1 MLLSLDF
8 GITITDILRKN
19 NNGEL
24 FHQMLPSK
32 EKPSE
37 GFILEIF
44 RDLNFKEVNCL
55 ALTGGH
61 HQLIGKFIK
70 ETPVIHVNE
79 VEAIGKGGF
88 HLSKLDPD
96 KPAIIVSAG
105 SGTACILAKDGNFVH
120 CSGTGVGGGTVL
132 GLSKLLLNTIDPNEI
147 QDLAEKGLARGTDLI
162 LEDVVSGPIGL
173 LPSDTTAVNF
183 GKIAK
188 TNSKASREDIAAG
201 IVNLVGQTV
210 ARISTSVAMTFQV
223 SDIIVVGRTPTFTV
237 LRKSLEDAAML
248 TNFTPHFPENAEYAS
263 ALGALL
269 VAEKNPVSIN

>member
-44 RDLNFKEVNCL
+44 RDLDFKEVNCL

-61 HQLIGKFIK
+61 HQLIGQFIK

-120 CSGTGVGGGTVL
+120 CSGT
-132 GLSKLLLNTIDPNEI
+132 
-147 QDLAEKGLARGTDLI
+147 
-162 LEDVVSGPIGL
+162 VSY
-173 LPSDTTAVNF
+173 TH
-183 GKIAK
+183 
-188 TNSKASREDIAAG
+188 
-201 IVNLVGQTV
+201 
-210 ARISTSVAMTFQV
+210 
-223 SDIIVVGRTPTFTV
+223 
-237 LRKSLEDAAML
+237 LRAHE
-248 TNFTPHFPENAEYAS
+248 T
-263 ALGALL
+263 
-269 VAEKNPVSIN
+269 

>member
-44 RDLNFKEVNCL
+44 KDLDFKEVNYL

-79 VEAIGKGGF
+79 VEAIGRGGF

-105 SGTACILAKDGNFVH
+105 SGTACILAKDGNFLH

-147 QDLAEKGLARGTDLI
+147 Q
-162 LEDVVSGPIGL
+162 
-173 LPSDTTAVNF
+173 
-183 GKIAK
+183 
-188 TNSKASREDIAAG
+188 
-201 IVNLVGQTV
+201 
-210 ARISTSVAMTFQV
+210 
-223 SDIIVVGRTPTFTV
+223 
-237 LRKSLEDAAML
+237 
-248 TNFTPHFPENAEYAS
+248 
-263 ALGALL
+263 
-269 VAEKNPVSIN
+269 